1 MVTTDADLKRVLE
14 EAEAALA
21 ARPLSARRR
30 QALRLALDELLSN
43 ILRHAHADG
52 GAHPVAVR
60 LDLDEPMQLEIEDD
74 GKPFDPARDA
84 PPPVLTGPVE
94 ERPVGGLGLHL
105 LRSLGVTLDHRRANG
120 RNIVRGGF
128 APE

>member
-1 MVTTDADLKRVLE
+1 MDNTAADMERVMDAI
-14 EAEAALA
+14 EALLA
-21 ARPLSARRR
+21 ARAASAKRKY
-30 QALRLALDELLSN
+30 AVRLALDELLSN

-74 GKPFDPARDA
+74 GQPFDPARDA
-84 PPPVLTGPVE
+84 PPPVLSGPVE

-105 LRSLGVTLDHRRANG
+105 LRSLGVTLAHRRENG
-120 RNIVRGGF
+120 HNIVRVGF
-128 APE
+128 PPD